1 MYTVTSLSMHMHTRV
16 ELPDWNY
23 TLVPE
28 EVDEGA
34 DEELLYVGV
43 EQDPDQ
49 SPEGPKASFADEGK
63 PRSINL
69 LSFNFCTALCFDCA
83 FTFRS

>member
-1 MYTVTSLSMHMHTRV
+1 MHTRV
-16 ELPDWNY
+16 ELPDGNY

-28 EVDEGA
+28 EVDGGA

-63 PRSINL
+63 PRSINPL
-69 LSFNFCTALCFDCA
+69 LFKLSQYSML
-83 FTFRS
+83 